1 MFSACEDCLFLFPA
15 DMTACPV
22 CHQAS
27 DWLCQTY
34 DVDACM
40 LPPEPVPASTAA
52 VR

>member
-34 DVDACM
+34 DVDYH
-40 LPPEPVPASTAA
+40 VPANTEPSSTAA